1 MAAALVSIN
10 VSAGDWVEKDQIIAV
25 VESMKMQTAVVAPV
39 AGLITE
45 LNASVGDTVQDGHLI
60 CHVMT
65 PDGQDE
71 GEDGITSHAADS
83 ATQDPADAETD
94 GNALDTLNTELS
106 YSLDSGRSEA
116 VAKRHARGYRTA
128 RENLYHLCDE
138 DSFVEYGQLAVAA
151 QRGRIDAQK
160 LKTETAA
167 DGVITGLATI
177 NAAQF
182 GAENGQV
189 AVVINDYSVLAGT
202 QGYFHHRKIDR
213 ILDQAGKSCLPVVMY
228 TEGGGGRP
236 GDTDVKTQIAGLDVP
251 TFAAWASLS
260 GQVPLIAVNNGY
272 CFAGNAALFGCADIR
287 IATKTSWIGMAG
299 PAMIEGG
306 GLGTFAPTDI
316 GPVDVQSSNGVL
328 DLIAD
333 DEAHATVLAQQCLS
347 YFQGHISD
355 WQCADQTVLRNMMPE
370 DRRYVYDVREVI
382 QQLVDT
388 DSFLELTQS
397 HGPAVIT
404 GFARL
409 EGRAVGLIANDC
421 RHLGGAVDAEAAE
434 KTARFI
440 TLCDNFDIPIVSL
453 CDSPGFMV
461 GPDSEEQAAVRRMA
475 SLFVAGAKLTT
486 ALVAVFLRK
495 GYGLGAMAMVGG
507 SFHKPIYSVAWPSGE
522 FGGMGLEGAVRL
534 GFKKELAAVDD
545 PTEREALYE
554 ELVKQMY
561 QSGKAT
567 EAAAHLEIDAVI
579 DPASTRDVIVKALN
593 SRVI

>member
-1 MAAALVSIN
+1 
-10 VSAGDWVEKDQIIAV
+10 
-25 VESMKMQTAVVAPV
+25 MQTAVVAPV

-60 CHVMT
+60 CHVVIS
-65 PDGQDE
+65 E
-71 GEDGITSHAADS
+71 GEDGITSQAADS
-83 ATQDPADAETD
+83 ATQDPADTETD

-106 YSLDSGRSEA
+106 YSLDSGRPEA
-116 VAKRHARGYRTA
+116 VAKRHAKGYRTA

-151 QRGRIDAQK
+151 QRERIDRQK

-189 AVVINDYSVLAGT
+189 IVVINDYSVLAGT

-328 DLIAD
+328 DLVAD
-333 DEAHATVLAQQCLS
+333 DEAHATELAQQCLS
-347 YFQGHISD
+347 YFQGHVSD
-355 WQCADQTVLRNMMPE
+355 WQCADQGALRNMMPE
-370 DRRYVYDVREVI
+370 DRRYVYDVRRVI
-382 QQLVDT
+382 QQLVDIN
-388 DSFLELTQS
+388 SFLELTQC
-397 HGPAVIT
+397 HGPAVLT
-404 GFARL
+404 GFARI
-409 EGRAVGLIANDC
+409 EGRAVGIIANDC

-545 PTEREALYE
+545 PSEREALYE
-554 ELVKQMY
+554 DLVKQMY
-561 QSGKAT
+561 ESGKAT

-579 DPASTRDVIVKALN
+579 DPASTRDIIVKALN